1 MTSIWGRYQAGL
13 GPQSGTEESNLAF
26 ILVSVGQDCH
36 RVAAEGAGNLPL
48 LVQTAIGPNMEKT
61 MAILDLIGSS
71 PNFRALLTE
80 VEGVAPVGAA
90 VLIQGETGT
99 GNELIA
105 GAIHDA

>member
-1 MTSIWGRYQAGL
+1 MFGSHFSSKSHVRR
-13 GPQSGTEESNLAF
+13 
-26 ILVSVGQDCH
+26 DCH
-36 RVAAEGAGNLPL
+36 RVAAEGAGSFPL
-48 LVQTAIGPNMEKT
+48 LIPTSTSPNKDKT
-61 MAILDLIGSS
+61 IAFLALIGSS